1 MPLVRDVPGRTTSRR
16 PPCRPRTFG
25 ARSAWSPDHCSRL
38 LSGKEGVVTAY
49 SYVATGLAG
58 ESARAGQI
66 VDLHLQLGTV
76 DTLLL
81 FVYFAF
87 VLGIGFALK
96 RAVATSTDFFLS
108 GRSLP
113 AWVTGLA
120 FISANLGAI
129 EILGQTAN
137 GAQYGAATVH
147 YYWIG
152 AIPAMAFL
160 GIVMMPFYYGSK
172 VRSVPEYLR
181 LRYDKKAHLI
191 NAVTFVVSS
200 VLLAGVNL
208 YALASVID
216 ALLGIPLP
224 VAVVVSAGFVLS
236 YILLGGLRSAIY
248 NEVLQ
253 FFVILAGLIPLV
265 VVAIKAVGGVP
276 ELFSRVGQVKGGAFT
291 SSWQGTGFGGGNPLG
306 DWFGIIFGLGFCV
319 SFGYW
324 TTNFAEV
331 QRAMA
336 AKDQNSA
343 RMTPIIGAYPK
354 AFIPLLVV
362 LPGMAA
368 VLLIP
373 NLGASGGPT
382 YNEAIPA
389 LMSKYLPPGVL
400 GVAVTGLVAAFMA
413 GMAANVSSFNAVFT
427 YDIWQDYVKKDRSDS
442 YYLHVGRVVTVV
454 GVLIGIG
461 TAFIAAGFNNIM
473 NYIQVLF
480 SFFNVPLFCA
490 FIIGMFWRRA
500 SKSAGFWAILVG
512 TVVAVLT
519 YVLYNRGVI
528 PFRSPLQET
537 FYGSIFAFVAGSVAA
552 VVATMF
558 EPRKPD
564 EDLQGLVYGMENR
577 DEDEQPQ
584 PWFRQPLPMGV
595 GVLVLSVLLYVGLE
609 LL

>member
-1 MPLVRDVPGRTTSRR
+1 MV
-16 PPCRPRTFG
+16 
-25 ARSAWSPDHCSRL
+25 SA
-38 LSGKEGVVTAY
+38 
-49 SYVATGLAG
+49 LA
-58 ESARAGQI
+58 
-66 VDLHLQLGTV
+66 QLGTGLDVGLAQAQSTPSVQLHLGVV
-76 DTLLL
+76 DTVLL
-81 FVYFAF
+81 FIYFVF
-87 VLGIGFALK
+87 VIGIGFALK

-108 GRSLP
+108 GRALP

-137 GAQYGAATVH
+137 GAQYGASTVH

-181 LRYDKKAHLI
+181 LRYDDKAHLI
-191 NAVTFVVSS
+191 NAITFVLSS

-265 VVAIKAVGGVP
+265 VVAVKAVGGIP
-276 ELFSRVGQVKGGAFT
+276 ELFSRVSQVKGGAFT
-291 SSWQGTGFGGGNPLG
+291 SSWQGTGFGGSNPLG

-336 AKDQNSA
+336 AKDQNSS

-373 NLGASGGPT
+373 DLGADGGPT

-454 GVLIGIG
+454 GVLIGVG

-512 TVVAVLT
+512 TVVAVAT
-519 YVLYNRGVI
+519 YVLYNRGVL
-528 PFRSPLQET
+528 PFRSALQET
-537 FYGSIFAFVAGSVAA
+537 FYGSIFAFIAGSVAA
-552 VVATMF
+552 VVATVF

-577 DEDEQPQ
+577 DEDEQAQ
-584 PWFRQPLPMGV
+584 RWFRQPLPMGL

>member
-1 MPLVRDVPGRTTSRR
+1 MVITLAQVGMAPDAVLAQVPSV
-16 PPCRPRTFG
+16 P
-25 ARSAWSPDHCSRL
+25 SVQLDL
-38 LSGKEGVVTAY
+38 GVV
-49 SYVATGLAG
+49 
-58 ESARAGQI
+58 
-66 VDLHLQLGTV
+66 DTV
-76 DTLLL
+76 LL
-81 FVYFAF
+81 FVYFVF
-87 VLGIGFALK
+87 VIGIGFALK

-108 GRSLP
+108 GRTLP

-137 GAQYGAATVH
+137 GAQYGASTVH

-181 LRYDKKAHLI
+181 LRYDQKAHLI
-191 NAVTFVVSS
+191 NAITFVVSS

-224 VAVVVSAGFVLS
+224 VAVVVSGGFVLS

-265 VVAIKAVGGVP
+265 VIAVKEVGGLA
-276 ELFSRVGQVKGGAFT
+276 ELFSRVSEVKGGAFT

-306 DWFGIIFGLGFCV
+306 DWFGIIAGLGFCV

-336 AKDQNSA
+336 AKDENSA

-354 AFIPLLVV
+354 ALIPLVV
-362 LPGMAA
+362 VVPGMAA

-373 NLGASGGPT
+373 NLGGPGGPT
-382 YNEAIPA
+382 YNQAIPV
-389 LMSKYLPPGVL
+389 LMSMYLPPGVL

-427 YDIWQDYVKKDRSDS
+427 YDIWQDYVRRDREDS
-442 YYLHVGRVVTVV
+442 YYLHVGRVVTIV

-512 TVVAVLT
+512 TIVAVAT
-519 YVLYNRGVI
+519 YGLYSRGVI
-528 PFRSPLQET
+528 PFRSDLEET
-537 FYGSIFAFVAGSVAA
+537 FYGSIFAFIAGSIAA
-552 VVATMF
+552 VVATLM
-558 EPRKPD
+558 EPRKSD
-564 EDLQGLVYGMENR
+564 EELRGLVYGLEIR
-577 DEDEQPQ
+577 DIHQGRQ
-584 PWFRQPLPMGV
+584 AWFRRPLPMGI
-595 GVLVLSVLLYVGLE
+595 GVVALSALLYVGLE

>member
-1 MPLVRDVPGRTTSRR
+1 MFRVHA
-16 PPCRPRTFG
+16 G
-25 ARSAWSPDHCSRL
+25 AIDYAML
-38 LSGKEGVVTAY
+38 AIYFVV
-49 SYVATGLAG
+49 
-58 ESARAGQI
+58 
-66 VDLHLQLGTV
+66 
-76 DTLLL
+76 
-81 FVYFAF
+81 
-87 VLGIGFALK
+87 VLGIGFIARRQVHTGL
-96 RAVATSTDFFLS
+96 DFFLS

-113 AWVTGLA
+113 AWITGLA
-120 FISANLGAI
+120 FIAANLGAL
-129 EILGQTAN
+129 EILGLAAN
-137 GAQYGAATVH
+137 GAKYGVATVH
-147 YYWIG
+147 FYWIG
-152 AIPAMAFL
+152 AIPAMVFL

-181 LRYDKKAHLI
+181 LRYDEKAHLI
-191 NAVTFVVSS
+191 NAITFVVSS

-265 VVAIKAVGGVP
+265 VVTVKAVGGVP
-276 ELFSRVGQVKGGAFT
+276 ELFSRLSEVKGGAFT
-291 SSWQGTGFGGGNPLG
+291 SSWQGTGFGGSNPLG

-368 VLLIP
+368 ALLIP
-373 NLGASGGPT
+373 NLGANGGPT
-382 YNEAIPA
+382 YNQAIPE
-389 LMSKYLPPGVL
+389 LMSRYLPPGVL

-427 YDIWQDYVKKDRSDS
+427 YDIWQDYVKKDQPDS
-442 YYLHVGRVVTVV
+442 YYLHVGRIVTIV

-512 TVVAVLT
+512 TIVAVLT

-528 PFRSPLQET
+528 PFRSALQET
-537 FYGSIFAFVAGSVAA
+537 FYGSIFAFIAGSVAA
-552 VVATMF
+552 VVATAS
-558 EPRKPD
+558 ESRKPD
-564 EDLQGLVYGMENR
+564 EELRGLVYGMEIR

-584 PWFRQPLPMGV
+584 AWFRQPLPMGL

>member
-1 MPLVRDVPGRTTSRR
+1 MRAMLRETQLSW
-16 PPCRPRTFG
+16 
-25 ARSAWSPDHCSRL
+25 AW
-38 LSGKEGVVTAY
+38 EAVMVTAFGQLRLGVGA
-49 SYVATGLAG
+49 SLAQA
-58 ESARAGQI
+58 ESPPTVQ
-66 VDLHLQLGTV
+66 LHLGVV

-81 FVYFAF
+81 FVYFVF
-87 VLGIGFALK
+87 VIGIGFALK

-108 GRSLP
+108 GRALP

-137 GAQYGAATVH
+137 GAQYGASTVH

-181 LRYDKKAHLI
+181 LRYDDKAHLI
-191 NAVTFVVSS
+191 NAVTFVLSS

-265 VVAIKAVGGVP
+265 VVAITAVGGIS
-276 ELFSRVGQVKGGAFT
+276 ELFSRVSQVKGGAFT
-291 SSWQGTGFGGGNPLG
+291 SSWQGTGFGGSNPLG
-306 DWFGIIFGLGFCV
+306 DWFGIIAGLGFAV

-373 NLGASGGPT
+373 NLGGNGGLT
-382 YNEAIPA
+382 YNQAIPA

-427 YDIWQDYVKKDRSDS
+427 YDIWQDYVRKDREDS

-490 FIIGMFWRRA
+490 FIISMFWRRA

-512 TVVAVLT
+512 TIVAVGT

-537 FYGSIFAFVAGSVAA
+537 FYGSIFAFIAGSIAA
-552 VVATMF
+552 IVATQF

-564 EDLQGLVYGMENR
+564 EELQGLVHGMEIR
-577 DEDEQPQ
+577 DTDAGPQ
-584 PWFRQPLPMGV
+584 RWFRRPLPMGS
-595 GVLVLSVLLYVGLE
+595 GVIVLSVLLYVGL
-609 LL
+609 

>member
-1 MPLVRDVPGRTTSRR
+1 MVSALA
-16 PPCRPRTFG
+16 TFKIG
-25 ARSAWSPDHCSRL
+25 LDA
-38 LSGKEGVVTAY
+38 GVVQAQ
-49 SYVATGLAG
+49 SGPSV
-58 ESARAGQI
+58 Q
-66 VDLHLQLGTV
+66 LHLGVV
-76 DTLLL
+76 DTVLL
-81 FVYFAF
+81 FIYFVF
-87 VLGIGFALK
+87 VIGIGFALK

-108 GRSLP
+108 GRALP

-137 GAQYGAATVH
+137 GAQYGASTVH

-181 LRYDKKAHLI
+181 LRFDDKAHLI
-191 NAVTFVVSS
+191 NASTFVLSS

-224 VAVVVSAGFVLS
+224 VAVIVSAGFVLS

-253 FFVILAGLIPLV
+253 FFVILAGLVPLV
-265 VVAIKAVGGVP
+265 VVAVTAVGGIP
-276 ELFSRVGQVKGGAFT
+276 ELFARVGQVKGGAFT

-306 DWFGIIFGLGFCV
+306 DWFGIIAGLGFCV

-336 AKDQNSA
+336 AKDENSA
-343 RMTPIIGAYPK
+343 RMTPIIGAFPK
-354 AFIPLLVV
+354 AFIPLVVV

-373 NLGASGGPT
+373 NLGGTGGPT

-427 YDIWQDYVKKDRSDS
+427 YDIWQDYVRKDRSDL
-442 YYLHVGRVVTVV
+442 YYLRVGRVVTIV

-500 SKSAGFWAILVG
+500 SKSSGFWAILVG
-512 TVVAVLT
+512 TIVAVAI

-528 PFRSPLQET
+528 PFRSPLAET
-537 FYGSIFAFVAGSVAA
+537 FYGSILAFIAGAIA
-552 VVATMF
+552 MVVTSRF

-564 EDLQGLVYGMENR
+564 EDLQGLVYGLEIR
-577 DEDEQPQ
+577 DTTEERH
-584 PWFRQPLPMGV
+584 PWFRRPVPMGS
-595 GVLVLSVLLYVGLE
+595 GVVVLSVLLYVGLE

>member
-1 MPLVRDVPGRTTSRR
+1 L
-16 PPCRPRTFG
+16 
-25 ARSAWSPDHCSRL
+25 
-38 LSGKEGVVTAY
+38 VTAFGQLRLGVGA
-49 SYVATGLAG
+49 SLAQAD
-58 ESARAGQI
+58 SPPS
-66 VDLHLQLGTV
+66 VQLNLGVV

-81 FVYFAF
+81 FVYFVF
-87 VLGIGFALK
+87 VIGIGFALK
-96 RAVATSTDFFLS
+96 RAVTNSTDFFLS

-137 GAQYGAATVH
+137 GAEYGAATVH

-152 AIPAMAFL
+152 AIPAMVFL

-181 LRYDKKAHLI
+181 LRYDQKAHLI
-191 NAVTFVVSS
+191 NAITFVLSS

-224 VAVVVSAGFVLS
+224 VAVVVSAAFVLS

-265 VVAIKAVGGVP
+265 VIAVKEVGGIP
-276 ELFSRVGQVKGGAFT
+276 ALFSRLTTVKGGAFA
-291 SSWQGTGFGGGNPLG
+291 SSWQGTGFGGDNPLG
-306 DWFGIIFGLGFCV
+306 DWFGIIAGLGFCV

-331 QRAMA
+331 QRAMS
-336 AKDQNSA
+336 AKDQNAA
-343 RMTPIIGAYPK
+343 RMTPIVAAYPK
-354 AFIPLLVV
+354 ALIPFVVV

-373 NLGASGGPT
+373 DLGGPGGPT
-382 YNEAIPA
+382 YTNTIPA
-389 LMSKYLPPGVL
+389 LMSMYLPPGVL

-427 YDIWQDYVKKDRSDS
+427 YDIWQDYVRQGREDS
-442 YYLHVGRVVTVV
+442 YYLRVGRIVTVV
-454 GVLIGIG
+454 GVLIGIV

-512 TVVAVLT
+512 TIVAVAT
-519 YVLYNRGVI
+519 YVLYNQGVI
-528 PFRSPLQET
+528 PFRSALQET
-537 FYGSIFAFVAGSVAA
+537 FYGSIFAFVAGSIAA
-552 VVATMF
+552 VVATQF
-558 EPRKPD
+558 EPRKSDD
-564 EDLQGLVYGMENR
+564 ELQGLVHGLENR
-577 DEDEQPQ
+577 DPDETRQS
-584 PWFRQPLPMGV
+584 WYRQPLPMGIGAV
-595 GVLVLSVLLYVGLE
+595 VLSILLYVALE

>member
-1 MPLVRDVPGRTTSRR
+1 MVSALAK
-16 PPCRPRTFG
+16 FG
-25 ARSAWSPDHCSRL
+25 MGLDA
-38 LSGKEGVVTAY
+38 GVVQAQ
-49 SYVATGLAG
+49 
-58 ESARAGQI
+58 SAPSVQ
-66 VDLHLQLGTV
+66 LHLGVV
-76 DTLLL
+76 DTVLL
-81 FVYFAF
+81 FIYFVF
-87 VLGIGFALK
+87 VIGIGFALK

-108 GRSLP
+108 GRALP

-137 GAQYGAATVH
+137 GAQYGASTVH

-181 LRYDKKAHLI
+181 LRYDEKAHLI
-191 NAVTFVVSS
+191 NAITFVLSS

-253 FFVILAGLIPLV
+253 FFVILAGLIPLA
-265 VVAIKAVGGVP
+265 VVAVTAVGGIP

-291 SSWQGTGFGGGNPLG
+291 SSWQGTGFGGNNPLG
-306 DWFGIIFGLGFCV
+306 DWFGIIAGLGFCV

-373 NLGASGGPT
+373 NLGGNGGPT

-512 TVVAVLT
+512 TIVAVAT
-519 YVLYNRGVI
+519 YFLYSGDVI
-528 PFRSPLQET
+528 PFRSALQET
-537 FYGSIFAFVAGSVAA
+537 FYGSIFAFIAGAVAA
-552 VVATMF
+552 VVATRF
-558 EPRKPD
+558 EPRKTD
-564 EDLQGLVYGMENR
+564 EDLQGLVYGLEIQ

-584 PWFRQPLPMGV
+584 PWFRRPLPMGL
-595 GVLVLSVLLYVGLE
+595 GVLVLSVLLYVALE

>member
-1 MPLVRDVPGRTTSRR
+1 M
-16 PPCRPRTFG
+16 
-25 ARSAWSPDHCSRL
+25 
-38 LSGKEGVVTAY
+38 VTAY
-49 SYVATGLAG
+49 SQVAMGLAA
-58 ESARAGQI
+58 EAGRGQAL
-66 VDLHLQLGTV
+66 VNLHLELGLV
-76 DTLLL
+76 DTVLL

-96 RAVATSTDFFLS
+96 RAVSTSTDFFLS

-120 FISANLGAI
+120 FISANLGAT

-160 GIVMMPFYYGSK
+160 GIVMMPFYYGTK
-172 VRSVPEYLR
+172 IRSVPEYLR
-181 LRYDKKAHLI
+181 LRYDRKAHLI
-191 NAVTFVVSS
+191 NAITFVVSS

-208 YALASVID
+208 FALASVID
-216 ALLGIPLP
+216 ALLGIPLA

-248 NEVLQ
+248 NEVMQ

-265 VVAIKAVGGVP
+265 VIAVKEVGGIP
-276 ELFSRVGQVKGGAFT
+276 ELFSKLSAVKGGAFT
-291 SSWQGTGFGGGNPLG
+291 SAWHGTGFGGSNPLG
-306 DWFGIIFGLGFCV
+306 DWFGIVAGLGFCI

-331 QRAMA
+331 QRAMS
-336 AKDQNSA
+336 AKDDNSA

-354 AFIPLLVV
+354 VLIPLVVV

-368 VLLIP
+368 VVLIP
-373 NLGASGGPT
+373 NLGAPDGPT
-382 YNEAIPA
+382 YTQTIPA
-389 LMSKYLPPGVL
+389 LMATFLPPGVL

-427 YDIWQDYVKKDRSDS
+427 YDIWQDYVRPGRDDA
-442 YYLHVGRVVTVV
+442 YYLRMGRVVTTV
-454 GVLIGIG
+454 GVVIGIG

-512 TVVAVLT
+512 TVVSVGT
-519 YVLYNRGVI
+519 YVLYSVHVM
-528 PFRSPLQET
+528 PFRSALQET
-537 FYGSIFAFVAGSVAA
+537 FYGSIFGFVAGAIAA
-552 VVATMF
+552 VIASRF
-558 EPRKPD
+558 EPRKSD
-564 EDLQGLVYGMENR
+564 QELHGLVHGLEIR
-577 DEDEQPQ
+577 DMDEGPQ
-584 PWFRQPLPMGV
+584 PWFRRPLPMGI
-595 GVLVLSVLLYVGLE
+595 GVVAIGALLYVGLE
-609 LL
+609 LV

>member
-1 MPLVRDVPGRTTSRR
+1 
-16 PPCRPRTFG
+16 
-25 ARSAWSPDHCSRL
+25 
-38 LSGKEGVVTAY
+38 VTAY
-49 SYVATGLAG
+49 PFITTGLSGSPVGADT
-58 ESARAGQI
+58 I
-66 VDLHLQLGTV
+66 VDLHLKLGVV
-76 DTLLL
+76 DTFLLI
-81 FVYFAF
+81 VYFIF
-87 VLGIGFALK
+87 VLGIGFALR

-152 AIPAMAFL
+152 AIPAMVFL

-191 NAVTFVVSS
+191 NATTFVLSS

-224 VAVVVSAGFVLS
+224 VAVVVSGGFVLS

-265 VVAIKAVGGVP
+265 VIAVKEVGGLH
-276 ELFSRVGQVKGGAFT
+276 ELFTKVGAVKGGAFT
-291 SSWQGTGFGGGNPLG
+291 SAWTGTGFGGSNPLG
-306 DWFGIIFGLGFCV
+306 DWFGIVAGLGFAI

-331 QRAMA
+331 QRAMS

-354 AFIPLLVV
+354 VLIPLLVV

-368 VLLIP
+368 VVLIP
-373 NLGASGGPT
+373 NLGAPGGPT
-382 YNEAIPA
+382 FTQTIPA
-389 LMSKYLPPGVL
+389 LMATYLPPGVL

-427 YDIWQDYVKKDRSDS
+427 YDIWQDYVRPDRDDA
-442 YYLHVGRVVTVV
+442 YYLRVGRIVTIIGVV
-454 GVLIGIG
+454 IGIG

-512 TVVAVLT
+512 TIVAVAT
-519 YVLYNRGVI
+519 YVLYAVDVI
-528 PFRSPLQET
+528 PFRSDLSET
-537 FYGSIFAFVAGSVAA
+537 FYGSLFAFAAGAIAA
-552 VVATMF
+552 VIATRF
-558 EPRKPD
+558 EPRKSD
-564 EDLQGLVYGMENR
+564 AELRGLVHGLEIR
-577 DEDEQPQ
+577 DENEGPQ
-584 PWFRQPLPMGV
+584 PWFRRPVIMGM
-595 GVLVLSVLLYVGLE
+595 GVLVISVVLYILLEVV
-609 LL
+609 